1 MTTGGQSGTSGWT
14 RVERQ
19 AWLMVVLVACVVVLV
34 NATSNILEFARS
46 GVSIGWWEPVLW
58 EVTSAIVIV
67 AMAPLVGHA
76 VRRWT
81 PRRDNLLQT
90 VPIHF
95 ALTLPFALVHI
106 AAIFV
111 LRNAVYW
118 LVGGDYGF
126 FDDGVGVVLLYEWRK
141 DVLVYA
147 AVAATYWIFFYVAD
161 RRRES
166 ETAQAGDRRIE
177 IRDGGTAVF
186 LAPGDILF
194 VEAAG
199 NYVEFHTGA
208 RTHLVRGTLAA
219 WEARLTQRGFV
230 RAHRAR
236 LVNRARIV
244 ALKPTPAGD
253 IEITLDDGRVVAGS
267 RRFRGALDAPSTP
280 TSRAP

>member
-1 MTTGGQSGTSGWT
+1 MTTGDRSGTSGWT

-58 EVTSAIVIV
+58 EVSSAIVIV
-67 AMAPLVGHA
+67 AMAPLVGRA
-76 VRRWT
+76 IRRWT
-81 PRRDNLLQT
+81 PRRDNLLRT

-126 FDDGVGVVLLYEWRK
+126 FDDGLAVVLLYEWRK

-166 ETAQAGDRRIE
+166 ETAPASDRRIE

-199 NYVEFHTGA
+199 NYVEFHTAA

-219 WEARLTQRGFV
+219 WETRLTQHGFV
-230 RAHRAR
+230 RAHRGR
-236 LVNRARIV
+236 LVNRARIA

-267 RRFRGALDAPSTP
+267 RRFRGALDAPSP
-280 TSRAP
+280 TSRSP